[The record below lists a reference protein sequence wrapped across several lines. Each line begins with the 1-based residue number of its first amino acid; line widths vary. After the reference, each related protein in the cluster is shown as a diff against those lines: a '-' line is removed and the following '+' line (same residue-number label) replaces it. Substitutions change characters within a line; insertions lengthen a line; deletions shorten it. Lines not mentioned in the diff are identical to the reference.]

1 MTPGMGSHDTFAVSP
16 GGTLSGRIEVP
27 GDKSI
32 SHRCVMFGSIAA
44 GVTMVSG
51 FLEGADAL
59 ATLAAFRR
67 LGVAIEGPD
76 DGRLRIEGVGLH
88 GLSAAG
94 GPIDIGNSGTAIRLM
109 VGLLA
114 GQPFDSVLT
123 GDESLN
129 SRPMRRVCEPL
140 REMGARIHASDNETP
155 PLRIVANE
163 GKLAA
168 LDYAMPMASAQV
180 KSCIL
185 LAGLYAEGR
194 TCVREPAPTRDHTE
208 RMLTSFGYPVHRDG
222 PTICVAGGGRLRGG
236 EITVPGDFSSAAF
249 FMVGAS
255 ITPGADLLIEN
266 VGVNPTRTGALDIL
280 KLMGADIRLERPRT
294 LGAEPVADIRV
305 RYSRLSGIQIPEE
318 LVPLAIDE
326 FPALMV
332 AAACATGTTVLSGA
346 SELRVKESD
355 RIQTMTDGLRAL
367 AVKAQSQPDGM
378 TVTGGPIEGG
388 SVDSKGDHR
397 IAMAFAMAG
406 LRARGAVRIA
416 ECRNVSTSFP
426 GFLETAGAAGV
437 DISGHDD

>member
-1 MTPGMGSHDTFAVSP
+1 MP
-16 GGTLSGRIEVP
+16 TL
-27 GDKSI
+27 
-32 SHRCVMFGSIAA
+32 
-44 GVTMVSG
+44 
-51 FLEGADAL
+51 
-59 ATLAAFRR
+59 
-67 LGVAIEGPD
+67 
-76 DGRLRIEGVGLH
+76 
-88 GLSAAG
+88 
-94 GPIDIGNSGTAIRLM
+94 
-109 VGLLA
+109 
-114 GQPFDSVLT
+114 QPFANIGTPKAVRILPALT
-123 GDESLN
+123 
-129 SRPMRRVCEPL
+129 P
-140 REMGARIHASDNETP
+140 
-155 PLRIVANE
+155 
-163 GKLAA
+163 
-168 LDYAMPMASAQV
+168 
-180 KSCIL
+180 
-185 LAGLYAEGR
+185 
-194 TCVREPAPTRDHTE
+194 
-208 RMLTSFGYPVHRDG
+208 FG
-222 PTICVAGGGRLRGG
+222 CK
-236 EITVPGDFSSAAF
+236 
-249 FMVGAS
+249 S

-280 KLMGADIRLERPRT
+280 KLMGADIRLQRPRM

-406 LRARGAVRIA
+406 QRARGAVRIA
-416 ECRNVSTSFP
+416 DCRNVSTSFP

-437 DISGHDD
+437 DISGRDD